1 VPIRVVPLALFGLH
15 RAAGEV
21 VLSELRGQGHGATVS
36 VNVAAAQFV
45 PNGRESIGGLVCW
58 RSGGGLRV
66 GDPGGLACW
75 RSGGGLRVG
84 DRGGLHVGD
93 QEAVKSKIL
102 NSLVFQLVLNSFAVF
117 CHKLVS

>member
-1 VPIRVVPLALFGLH
+1 VVPLALFGLH

-58 RSGGGLRV
+58 RSGGGLACWRSGGACV
-66 GDPGGLACW
+66 LEIRGRLACWRSGGLACW
-75 RSGGGLRVG
+75 RSGGR
-84 DRGGLHVGD
+84 
-93 QEAVKSKIL
+93 EK
-102 NSLVFQLVLNSFAVF
+102 
-117 CHKLVS
+117 